1 MRTIWVG
8 VLVVAAACS
17 KGGGGDAEG
26 RAGATDGHERG
37 ACYGNGTCDP
47 GLVCYSDLCVRP
59 PPADCAKVAE
69 KLSGYRLDNYAP
81 RDERRRVIDE
91 LTRLCRDAHLTEEEG
106 RCILGA
112 QGRAAIA
119 SCPRPVLPELTGDP
133 TGCMVFATHFT
144 ELVLDALATDGADP
158 ARLTGYRGEV
168 TGALDASCRDDG
180 WTDAARRCVLD
191 ATSMDT
197 AERSCDATLPREVQ
211 RKVRDRI
218 GPLLDR
224 IEREIRP

>member
-8 VLVVAAACS
+8 VLVAAAACS
-17 KGGGGDAEG
+17 KGGGDAEG
-26 RAGATDGHERG
+26 RAGADDGQERG
-37 ACYGNGTCDP
+37 DCYGNGTCDP

-119 SCPRPVLPELTGDP
+119 SCPRPLLPELTGDP
-133 TGCMVFATHFT
+133 SGCVVFAKHFA
-144 ELVLDALATDGADP
+144 ELVLAKLAADGADP
-158 ARLTGYRGEV
+158 ARLTGHRGEL
-168 TGALDASCRDDG
+168 TGALDTSCRDDG
-180 WTDAARRCVLD
+180 WTDAARACVLD
-191 ATSMDT
+191 ASSMDA
-197 AERSCDATLPREVQ
+197 AERACESALPDELQ
-211 RKVRDRI
+211 RKIRDRI
-218 GPLLDR
+218 GPLIDR
-224 IEREIRP
+224 LERDTRP